1 MLALSSKTLR
11 DLPPEVARPSYDR
24 AQVKAGIAHIGV
36 GAFHRAHQAMY
47 VDRLLES
54 GAARNWGICGIGLL
68 PADAR
73 LRDVLAAQDGL
84 YTMVLKH
91 ADGRRERRVIG
102 SIVEYLF
109 APDDAEAVLEKLA
122 SAAIRIVSLTVTEG
136 GYNFSPTTGQ
146 FDADNAAVLS
156 DLKPGAVPSTV
167 FGFVVEALAR
177 RRMRGIAPFTVMSC
191 DNVQGN
197 GEVARRM
204 FSAFAALRDPELGAW
219 VADSVAFPS
228 TMVDRIT
235 PVTAPQDI
243 TENDGALGFADGWP
257 VVAEP
262 FEQWVIE
269 DHFGSGRPDFDKAGA
284 QLVADVHPYELMKL
298 RLLNASHQGLC
309 YFGTLSG
316 YTYAHEAMAD
326 ARIVR
331 LLQRYM
337 DEEATPTLAPVPG
350 IDLTAYKRTLI
361 ERFGNPQVRD
371 TLARLC
377 ADSSNRIPKWLL
389 PVVFEQLA
397 AGRSAVLSAAIVASW
412 ARYARGVD
420 EHGRTLQVIDA
431 DCEAVMAAATR
442 ERTQPGAFLAEPRL
456 FGDLAQRPAFV
467 EPYLQ
472 ALRLLEDAG
481 AAAALNEIVGR

>member
-1 MLALSSKTLR
+1 MPALSSKTLR
-11 DLPPEVARPSYDR
+11 NLPPEVARPSYDR
-24 AQVKAGIAHIGV
+24 SQVKPGIAHIGV

-47 VDRLLES
+47 VDRLLEG
-54 GAARNWGICGIGLL
+54 GAARDWGICGIGLL

-73 LRDVLAAQDGL
+73 MRDMLAAQDGL
-84 YTMVLKH
+84 YTLVLKH

-102 SIVEYLF
+102 SLVDYLF
-109 APDDAEAVLEKLA
+109 APDDPEAVVEKLA
-122 SAAIRIVSLTVTEG
+122 SPAIRIVSLTVTEG

-146 FDADNAAVLS
+146 FDADNAAVQS
-156 DLKPGAVPSTV
+156 DLKPGAMPRTV

-177 RRMRGIAPFTVMSC
+177 RRRRGIVPFTVMSC

-204 FSAFAALRDPELGAW
+204 FSAFAALRDPELGVW
-219 VADSVAFPS
+219 VSDSVAFPN

-243 TENDGALGFADGWP
+243 TENNDALGLADGCP

-262 FEQWVIE
+262 FEQWVVE
-269 DHFGSGRPDFDKAGA
+269 DHFGSGRPDFDQAGA
-284 QLVADVHPYELMKL
+284 QFVADVHPYELMKL

-309 YFGTLSG
+309 YFGTLCG
-316 YTYAHEAMAD
+316 YTYAHEATAD
-326 ARIVR
+326 AHIAR
-331 LLQRYM
+331 LLRLYM

-350 IDLTAYKRTLI
+350 IDLEAYKSTLI
-361 ERFGNPQVRD
+361 QRFGNPQVRD

-389 PVVFEQLA
+389 PVVFEQLD
-397 AGRSAVLSAAIVASW
+397 AGRGVALSAAIVASW

-420 EHGRTLQVIDA
+420 EQGRALKVIDA
-431 DCEAVMAAATR
+431 DREAVMAAAAR
-442 ERTQPGAFLAEPRL
+442 ERTQPGAFLSESRL

-467 EPYLQ
+467 EPYLR
-472 ALRLLEDAG
+472 ALRLLDDVG
-481 AAAALNEIVGR
+481 ARGALDEIVSL